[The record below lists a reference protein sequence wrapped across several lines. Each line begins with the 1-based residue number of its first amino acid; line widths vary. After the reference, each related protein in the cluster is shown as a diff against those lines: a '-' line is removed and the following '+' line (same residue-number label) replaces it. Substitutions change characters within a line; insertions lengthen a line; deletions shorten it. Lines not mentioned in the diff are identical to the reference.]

1 MPVECYRVVGFQ
13 QLPGDRIEV
22 ETYSLGPDNTNIADL
37 LRLAAPS
44 TRRES
49 SMGLTMDVTDLEGSH
64 SARYEVVPD
73 EMADAL
79 ALLESHRE
87 PVVTAIG
94 TGCDVSVCLDF
105 YRHPAVDAPDESWE
119 YTVIGSFVHEAKYRS
134 RNDAQQECR
143 HLAVSY
149 VERHP
154 VLQRLTG
161 VAAVPGSAAEFG
173 RSDDPLLNLVSQAIS
188 TKFGVPIVELGR
200 TQRTRPQKNLK
211 KDDDH
216 DGNQRGTMKA
226 TITGN
231 PGLIVIVDDLME
243 QGSTVREA
251 GRALQVA
258 GAQRIA
264 SLTLAKNRTGT
275 RRYAF
280 DEN

>member
-13 QLPGDRIEV
+13 QLSDDRIEV
-22 ETYSLGPDNTNIADL
+22 ETYSLGPDNTNIKEL

-49 SMGLTMDVTDLEGSH
+49 SMGLPMDVTDLEGSH
-64 SARYEVVPD
+64 SARYEVAPD

-79 ALLESHRE
+79 ALLGSHRE

-119 YTVIGSFVHEAKYRS
+119 YTVIGDTVYEAKYRW
-134 RNDAQQECR
+134 RNEAQKECR

-161 VAAVPGSAAEFG
+161 VAAVPGSAG
-173 RSDDPLLNLVSQAIS
+173 VTSRLLKLVSRAVS
-188 TKFGVPIVELGR
+188 AKFDVPPVDLRR
-200 TQRTRPQKNLK
+200 THKTRPQKNLK

-216 DGNQRGTMKA
+216 DGNQRGTMEA

-231 PGLIVIVDDLME
+231 PGLIVIVDDLMAH
-243 QGSTVREA
+243 GSTVREA
-251 GRALQVA
+251 DRALRAA
-258 GAQRIA
+258 GAQQIA
-264 SLTLAKNRTGT
+264 SLTLAKDRTGT
-275 RRYAF
+275 RGYVF
-280 DEN
+280 DEH